1 MIFMVLEESIL
12 SKMGNDSAKN
22 GKAFCRKWEKAASY
36 DLSTISL
43 RAAMIQPWGFSF
55 TEDFA

>member
-22 GKAFCRKWEKAASY
+22 GKAFCQKWENY
-36 DLSTISL
+36 
-43 RAAMIQPWGFSF
+43 
-55 TEDFA
+55 